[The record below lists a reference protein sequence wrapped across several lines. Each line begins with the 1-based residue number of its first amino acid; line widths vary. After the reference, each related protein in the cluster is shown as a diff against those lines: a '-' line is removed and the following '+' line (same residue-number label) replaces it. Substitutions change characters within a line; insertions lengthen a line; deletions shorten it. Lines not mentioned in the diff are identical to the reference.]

1 MQYLYILA
9 ISYITNDHAYT
20 SHILLESRHA
30 CQVAIRAAEELS
42 TAMPADLA
50 CIKSDKYKIIKPK
63 LRPEGM

>member
-42 TAMPADLA
+42 TAIPADLA

-63 LRPEGM
+63 LRPKDM